1 MDASLTIRHLY
12 FIGPR
17 KEPVGIE
24 FSYGLNVVY
33 GASETGKSFIL
44 DGLDFMLGS
53 GATLRDIPERVGYD
67 RVLLGVEDSFGQ
79 SFTFER
85 STSGGDFLCYEGL
98 HREVPANVQGVVLRA
113 KHNPNREDNLSRFL
127 LKKIGL
133 DSKRIKKNARGETNS
148 LSFRNLV
155 HLCLINEEDIQKQG
169 SPFETG
175 QVISRTAEMSTLK
188 LLLTGVDD
196 SAVVPAEQ
204 DKTRSASRAAKV
216 EVIDELIE
224 SYRDRLSGL
233 VGEEDDAGELTDQI
247 TRLNESLTREDQILG
262 QTEQAYRAALGERN
276 RLRGSLEEAH
286 ERSAEIQE
294 LLARFRILENHYE
307 SDLRRLAAIREAGT
321 LVGALDA
328 RTCPLCAAPPDAQHL
343 DGACDGNTDAVV
355 AAANAEIEK
364 IELLLR
370 ELRET
375 VSQLRS
381 EEGSFG
387 TLVPRL
393 EEQLAAAE
401 ARIADLSPSLTSM
414 RAAYA
419 TLMNE
424 RSIVQNA
431 LNLLASIADLHARR
445 AEIEGAPPAAREVEV
460 LSTDLSFSVLGEFS
474 KTLEDILLAWSFP
487 EADRVHFDKES
498 RDFIISG
505 KPRGARG
512 KGMRAITHAAVTVAL
527 LEFTKAKQLSHPGFV
542 VLDTPLLAYRE
553 PEGDEDDLSGTDV
566 HERFYEYLAQIAERQ
581 VIVLE
586 NVDPPASIQDTAEET
601 FFSKNPHSGRY
612 GFFLL

>member
-1 MDASLTIRHLY
+1 MDSSLTIRHLY
-12 FIGPR
+12 FTGPR
-17 KEPVGIE
+17 EEPAGIE
-24 FSYGLNVVY
+24 FSHGLNVVS

-44 DGLDFMLGS
+44 EGLDFMLGA
-53 GATLRDIPERVGYD
+53 GGNLRDIPERVGYD
-67 RVLLGVEDSFGQ
+67 RVLLGVEDSFGEA
-79 SFTFER
+79 FTFAR
-85 STSGGDFLCYEGL
+85 STSGGDFLYYEGL
-98 HREVPANVQGVVLRA
+98 HREMPANVQGVVLRA

-127 LKKIGL
+127 LRKIGL
-133 DSKRIKKNARGETNS
+133 DGKRIKKNVRGDTNS
-148 LSFRNLV
+148 LSFRNLA
-155 HLCLINEEDIQKQG
+155 HLCLINEGDIQKQG

-196 SAVVPAEQ
+196 SAVVPVVQE
-204 DKTRSASRAAKV
+204 KTRSLSRTAKV

-233 VGEEDDAGELTDQI
+233 VGEEDDAEELTDQI
-247 TRLNESLTREDQILG
+247 TRLNESLAEEDQVLG

-294 LLARFRILENHYE
+294 LLARFRILEDHYE
-307 SDLRRLAAIREAGT
+307 SDLRRLAAIREAGA
-321 LVGALDA
+321 LVGALNA
-328 RTCPLCAAPPDAQHL
+328 RSCPMCGAQPDAQHL
-343 DGACDGNTDAVV
+343 DGECDGNTEAVV
-355 AAANAEIEK
+355 AAANAEIAK

-375 VSQLRS
+375 VAQLRS

-393 EEQLAAAE
+393 EERLAAAD
-401 ARIADLSPSLTSM
+401 AGIADLSPSLASM
-414 RAAYA
+414 RAAYTA
-419 TLMNE
+419 LMNE

-431 LNLLASIADLHARR
+431 LNLLASIANLQTRR
-445 AEIEGAPPAAREVEV
+445 AEFDAALLATREAEQPN
-460 LSTDLSFSVLGEFS
+460 TDLSFSVLEEFS
-474 KTLEDILLAWSFP
+474 RSLEDVLRAWNFP
-487 EADRVHFDKES
+487 EADRVYFDKES

-527 LEFTKAKQLSHPGFV
+527 LDFTKAKGLAHPGFV

-553 PEGDEDDLSGTDV
+553 PEGDDDDLSGTDV

-581 VIVLE
+581 VIVFE
-586 NVDPPASIQDTAEET
+586 NVDPPASIQDAAEET

-612 GFFLL
+612 GFFPL